1 MKKNKGFTIPELL
14 AVIAILGILV
24 TMATASYNG
33 ISNNIKKKTLDSKI
47 NLIKIKAEE
56 YATDNDIVTDTI
68 SVAKLINEGYLDSE
82 ADTDNNE
89 RISNPLGGYLDCY
102 RINIDKSTDEYD
114 ISVDEDTSCEIANM
128 DNAADKI
135 EISVYEGENN
145 RITNY
150 NPLNVTAKS
159 SETKWTNKDAY
170 LFINPDTIE
179 GNVKKIT
186 WLFNGAEYPKDNVKM
201 ATTVNTDTDTY
212 ANIFKVS
219 SVLLLNTYTYAKI
232 ETDEGVLSK
241 RVSVKI
247 DKEAPTVTL
256 DTNYRYEAVDDETKK
271 SLKTVNFTGSDGSG
285 SGIGYEVDG
294 NKYGYYLTKDINKR
308 PNKDDFNI
316 LAADNFTTINENGT
330 YYGYAIDGVGNISK
344 EPVAI
349 TVTNVTYDM
358 PVCLDPVDNDTWIN
372 HDYTFTYGCVAGV
385 GTGCSYSPK
394 TGTYSNEGYQMKEA
408 FTWDAIDNVGNVT
421 KCSKKLVTKIDK
433 TAPSCEI
440 TVSGTKG
447 NNDWYLSDVSLTLKC
462 SDSLSGMAGIGLSTS
477 DSPDFNGETT
487 ATVTEETNGLTYY
500 GYAKDNAGNIT
511 KISKVIKIVK
521 TPPTCTLAVSGP
533 NNGVGDVACSLDQN
547 VYDTCM
553 ANSKNGWFIF
563 DKKTKCRNQAI
574 TCVKTNVWYTGDATV
589 TMNTS
594 GSFITSK
601 ILKTPSGNS
610 SNGVYTVNYD
620 TNGVEIT
627 GTVTNEAGLSSE
639 CSVKLRRD
647 ATPPTASLAMD
658 GGDTCTYTVKY
669 KTRTKKVNP
678 NTNRVTYSTQS
689 HTTTINCSDWD
700 KNGYSNSTKL
710 NNYLKTLSSD
720 FYSRTST
727 TGPTW
732 APPLSTE
739 NARLKCS
746 DSGSGTSTYTI
757 DGTSG
762 ELYNLNSTS
771 SSSSISSSGS
781 SSSGFRPGTSSSLP
795 WNTRPGSSNS
805 GTSTANPTKTLTGVC
820 KDVAGNTTSVSQIFE
835 KYESE
840 RTEKDCDNYFS
851 KSDCS
856 GGSNKCAHKNGS
868 CSKGDEDSCD
878 WDDCSEGSK
887 ECDKADS
894 KRDCDTYTVG
904 ENKWRVK

>member
-1 MKKNKGFTIPELL
+1 MKKNEGFTIPELL

-33 ISNNIKKKTLDSKI
+33 ISNNIKKKTLDNKI

-68 SVAKLINEGYLDSE
+68 SVAKLINDGYLDSE

-102 RINIDKSTDEYD
+102 RINIDKGTDEYD
-114 ISVDEDTSCEIANM
+114 ISVDEDTSCEIANL
-128 DNAADKI
+128 DNATDKI

-150 NPLNVTAKS
+150 NQLNVTLKS
-159 SETKWTNKDAY
+159 SETKWTNKDVY

-179 GNVKKIT
+179 GNVQKIT
-186 WLFNGAEYPKDNVKM
+186 WLFNGAEYPKENVNM
-201 ATTVNTDTDTY
+201 ATTVNTDTDAY

-232 ETDEGVLSK
+232 ETDVGVLSK
-241 RVSVKI
+241 RVSVRI
-247 DKEAPTVTL
+247 DKEAPSVTL
-256 DTNYRYEAVDDETKK
+256 DTNYRYEAVDEETKK

-316 LAADNFTTINENGT
+316 LANDGFTTVNENGT
-330 YYGYAIDGVGNISK
+330 YYGYTIDAVGNISK

-358 PVCLDPVDNDTWIN
+358 PVCLDPEDNNAWIN

-394 TGTYSNEGYQMKEA
+394 IGTYEKEGYQMTEP

-433 TAPSCEI
+433 TAPSCEM

-462 SDSLSGMAGIGLSTS
+462 SDSLSEMAEIGLSTS
-477 DSPDFNGETT
+477 ESPDFNGKTT
-487 ATVTEETNGLTYY
+487 ANVTGETDGLTYY

-511 KISKVIKIVK
+511 RISKVIKIVK

-533 NNGVGDVACSLDQN
+533 NHGAGDSVCSFDQE

-553 ANSKNGWFIF
+553 ASGRVSFF
-563 DKKTKCRNQAI
+563 KKSRCKRKAT
-574 TCVKTNVWYTGDATV
+574 TCVKTNIWYTGDATV
-589 TMNTS
+589 TVNTS
-594 GSFITSK
+594 GNFITSK
-601 ILKTPSGNS
+601 ILNTPNGVS
-610 SNGVYTVNYD
+610 SDGVYTVNYD
-620 TNGVEIT
+620 TNGVEVT
-627 GTVTNEAGLSSE
+627 GKVTHEAGLSGE

-647 ATPPTASLAMD
+647 ATPPIASLAMD

-669 KTRTKKVNP
+669 KTRTQKVNP
-678 NTNRVTYSTQS
+678 NTNRTSYSTQS

-700 KNGYSNSTKL
+700 KNGYSSSTKL
-710 NNYLKTLSSD
+710 NNYLSSLNSD
-720 FYSRTST
+720 FYKRTST
-727 TGPTW
+727 TGPAW
-732 APPLSTE
+732 EPPLSTE

-746 DSGSGTSTYTI
+746 DSGSGNKSYTI
-757 DGTSG
+757 SGTSG
-762 ELYNLNSTS
+762 ELYNLNGTS
-771 SSSSISSSGS
+771 SSSSSSGYSPGSSGS
-781 SSSGFRPGTSSSLP
+781 IGG
-795 WNTRPGSSNS
+795 NYGSSNY
-805 GTSTANPTKTLTGVC
+805 PTKTLTGVC
-820 KDVAGNTTSVSQIFE
+820 TDVAGNTTSVSQVFE

-840 RTEKDCDNYFS
+840 RTEEDCDDYFS
-851 KSDCS
+851 KSDCN
-856 GGSNKCAHKNGS
+856 GGGNSCADRNGS
-868 CSKGDEDSCD
+868 CTTGNESGCHYSS
-878 WDDCSEGSK
+878 CSEGSSK
-887 ECDKADS
+887 CDSPDS
-894 KRDCDTYTVG
+894 QSDCDTYTVG
-904 ENKWRVK
+904 ENKWRIK